1 MIFVFLIGWIG
12 YLCFHLHLVD
22 SLFEIKSDPEIY
34 MNISEI
40 IRGQG
45 YLVEE
50 HEITTSDQYILC
62 LIRLYTKQSVYQ
74 KRKVVLL
81 QHGLLDSS
89 HAWVMNLKNQSLG
102 YILADYGYDVWLGN
116 SRGNTYSK
124 KHKHLDSSQKEY
136 WDFSWQEMSSYDFP
150 ATIRYIISVTKMKQL
165 SYIGF
170 SQGSLIAMTALDDN
184 PELQSNINLFIA
196 FGPVG
201 YFANVKGI
209 FLPLV
214 HHYIIVQFVLK
225 YLTRGEVLPSD
236 DYMKILGKYLCG
248 FGPNLCMSVIDSIAG
263 NDGFNTNLTRL
274 PLIIAHSP
282 AGTSTK
288 NLVHFSQMIDSHL
301 LQKFDY
307 GQYMNRHIYG
317 QDDPPSYT
325 LKNFNIPTVIYH
337 GGNDHLC
344 TNESIDL
351 LIQRINKTIISVN
364 YIENYNHLG
373 YFWSTNAVDLIYSS
387 LLRLIEKYH
396 G

>member
-263 NDGFNTNLTRL
+263 NDGFNTNL
-274 PLIIAHSP
+274 
-282 AGTSTK
+282 
-288 NLVHFSQMIDSHL
+288 MIDSHL